1 MERWLLI
8 AAIAVLTYLTRISG
22 FLIGGRPIPPILD
35 RFLSYVPVA
44 VFAALVVP
52 NVAPSG
58 HNAIARIAA
67 VILSGLVAYRVRYL
81 WASIGAG
88 MAIFWLVRAAGG

>member
-8 AAIAVLTYLTRISG
+8 AVIAVLTYLTRISG
-22 FLIGGRPIPPILD
+22 FLIGGRPIPPMLD
-35 RFLSYVPVA
+35 RFLGYVPVA

-52 NVAPSG
+52 NVAPTSE
-58 HNAIARIAA
+58 HVVARVVA
-67 VILSGLVAYRVRYL
+67 VVLAGLVAFRVRQL

-88 MAIFWLVRAAGG
+88 MVFFWVMRAVGG

>member
-8 AAIAVLTYLTRISG
+8 GAIAVLTYLTRISG
-22 FLIGGRPIPPILD
+22 FLIGQRPIPPIVD
-35 RFLSYVPVA
+35 RFLGYVPVA

-58 HNAIARIAA
+58 QDAPARIVA
-67 VILSGLVAYRVRYL
+67 VVLAGLVAYRVRYL
-81 WASIGAG
+81 WASIGTG
-88 MAIFWLVRAAGG
+88 MAIFWLVRAVGG

>member
-1 MERWLLI
+1 MDRWLLI

-22 FLIGGRPIPPILD
+22 FLIGRWTIPPMLH
-35 RFLSYVPVA
+35 RFLGYVPVA

-52 NVAPSG
+52 NVAPNSQ
-58 HNAIARIAA
+58 HAVARILA
-67 VILSGLVAYRVRYL
+67 VLLAGVVAFRVRQL

-88 MAIFWLVRAAGG
+88 MTIFWVLKAVGG

>member
-1 MERWLLI
+1 MDRWLVI
-8 AAIAVLTYLTRISG
+8 GTIAVLTYLTRISG
-22 FLIGGRPIPPILD
+22 FLIGSRPIPPALD

-52 NVAPSG
+52 NVAPTG
-58 HNAIARIAA
+58 EHALARIAA
-67 VILSGLVAYRVRYL
+67 VLLAAAVAFRVRQL

-88 MAIFWLVRAAGG
+88 MALFWIIRVAGG

>member
-8 AAIAVLTYLTRISG
+8 AIIAVLTYLTRVSG
-22 FLIGGRPIPPILD
+22 FLIGDRPIPPALD
-35 RFLSYVPVA
+35 RFLGYVPVA

-52 NVAPSG
+52 NVAPTG
-58 HNAIARIAA
+58 EHALARIVA
-67 VILSGLVAYRVRYL
+67 VILAGAVAFRVRQL

-88 MAIFWLVRAAGG
+88 MVVFWVIRAAGG

>member
-8 AAIAVLTYLTRISG
+8 AVLAVLTYLTRISG
-22 FLIGGRPIPPILD
+22 FLIGGRPIPPMLD

-52 NVAPSG
+52 NVAPTSQ
-58 HNAIARIAA
+58 HMIARVAA
-67 VILSGLVAYRVRYL
+67 VLLAGLIAYRVRQL
-81 WASIGAG
+81 WASIGVG
-88 MAIFWLVRAAGG
+88 MIAFWLIRAVGG

>member
-8 AAIAVLTYLTRISG
+8 GVIAVLTYLTRVSG
-22 FLIGGRPIPPILD
+22 FLIGRRAIPPVLD

-52 NVAPSG
+52 NVSPSG
-58 HNAIARIAA
+58 QNVPARVVA
-67 VILSGLVAYRVRYL
+67 VILAALVAYRVRYL

-88 MAIFWLVRAAGG
+88 MAIFWLIRAAGG